1 MHIPPIIFE
10 SFSPALLLA
19 IRLGGMMTFAPFVGS
34 TSIPWQVKSA
44 LTVALTAL
52 LTPAYMARIPAGA
65 VNWPMAISGEL
76 VIGLGLGLMLE
87 MVFEAARFAGNLLG
101 FQFGYSLV
109 NIIDPQTQVDTPI
122 LSFFHSTFLMMIF
135 LQGNMHHWVFRL
147 MAHSFDVIQPGAAI
161 LRPSAMGGL
170 LHAGAGIFLM
180 GLQMAAPALTVTL
193 MADMALSFMAKAS
206 PQLPILLLG
215 LPIKMLAGY
224 AAIWGAVVF
233 WPVLAHRWFYD
244 AVVRAEHLLG
254 AMH

>member
-65 VNWPMAISGEL
+65 
-76 VIGLGLGLMLE
+76 
-87 MVFEAARFAGNLLG
+87 
-101 FQFGYSLV
+101 V

>member
-65 VNWPMAISGEL
+65 
-76 VIGLGLGLMLE
+76 
-87 MVFEAARFAGNLLG
+87 
-101 FQFGYSLV
+101 
-109 NIIDPQTQVDTPI
+109 
-122 LSFFHSTFLMMIF
+122 
-135 LQGNMHHWVFRL
+135 
-147 MAHSFDVIQPGAAI
+147 AI

-206 PQLPILLLG
+206 PQ
-215 LPIKMLAGY
+215 
-224 AAIWGAVVF
+224 
-233 WPVLAHRWFYD
+233 RSEE
-244 AVVRAEHLLG
+244 R
-254 AMH
+254 

>member
-65 VNWPMAISGEL
+65 VNWPIAISGEL

-101 FQFGYSLV
+101 FQFCYSLV
-109 NIIDPQTQVDTPI
+109 NIIDPQTHVDTPI
-122 LSFFHSTFLMMIF
+122 LSFVHSISLLMIF
-135 LQGNMHHWVFRL
+135 
-147 MAHSFDVIQPGAAI
+147 
-161 LRPSAMGGL
+161 
-170 LHAGAGIFLM
+170 
-180 GLQMAAPALTVTL
+180 
-193 MADMALSFMAKAS
+193 
-206 PQLPILLLG
+206 
-215 LPIKMLAGY
+215 
-224 AAIWGAVVF
+224 
-233 WPVLAHRWFYD
+233 
-244 AVVRAEHLLG
+244 LLG
-254 AMH
+254 AMHKQLLHVDTEARGGVKDGNLVTHGQRRFERRRIK